1 MWDRMNKFVHSHVI
15 ISACILS
22 VIFSPV
28 LAGIS
33 ILAANMTSSGRLT
46 VFTIVKLVLS
56 VIVIWL
62 MRKMQVFNIN
72 DFNFD
77 KTRKGVFLT
86 CVGSVFAIIGLL
98 YIFVQLPENR
108 FIAPNLL
115 DFLIVALSQLI
126 GVGIFEEVLYR
137 GLVLKI
143 LLKKLGHSKRGIIN
157 ACVISSVIFGM
168 VHITNI
174 VDIAINAEHLSV
186 GVILPIVSQ
195 IIFATAFGLL
205 VVALFLRSGTL
216 WIPILIH
223 GVGNLVVQTFVAFI
237 SRDRILQFVQTPV
250 EMSAPE
256 FIISTLMSTIPLL
269 VAGLV
274 LLRKVKPDEIPDK
287 IPEHS

>member
-1 MWDRMNKFVHSHVI
+1 MWERINKFVHSHVI

-22 VIFSPV
+22 FIFSPV
-28 LAGIS
+28 LIGIS
-33 ILAANMTSSGRLT
+33 ILTANITPSSRLT
-46 VFTIVKLVLS
+46 VSTIVKLVLS

-72 DFNFD
+72 DFSFD
-77 KTRKGVFLT
+77 KMRKGVFLT
-86 CVGSVFAIIGLL
+86 CIGSVFAIIGFL

-108 FIAPNLL
+108 FIAPNPL
-115 DFLIVALSQLI
+115 DFLIVTLSQLN
-126 GVGIFEEVLYR
+126 GVGLFEEVLYR

-143 LLKKLGHSKRGIIN
+143 LLIKLGHSKRGIIN
-157 ACVISSVIFGM
+157 ACVISSLIFGM

-186 GVILPIVSQ
+186 GVILPVVSQ

-205 VVALFLRSGTL
+205 NVAIFLRSGTL

-223 GVGNLVVQTFVAFI
+223 GVGNLAVQTFFAFI

-250 EMSAPE
+250 EMSVPE

-274 LLRKVKPDEIPDK
+274 LLRKVKPGKIPDK
-287 IPEHS
+287 ISEHS